1 MSCGGDWETFL
12 LLTGMKLLVD
22 VIHPQIIHE
31 GDATRT

>member
-22 VIHPQIIHE
+22 VNHPKFIHE
-31 GDATRT
+31 GDPTGT